1 MEFKDTMLA
10 EIIIV
15 DDVKVLFYIDYD
27 YEEEYEEELYSLKY
41 KIALNGLE
49 LERKNI
55 FKDAELDIDK
65 VWEELSEQFEDVAFK
80 FVEDAKGMIEELF
93 S

>member
-27 YEEEYEEELYSLKY
+27 YEEEYGDEHYSLKY
-41 KIALNGLE
+41 KIALNGIE
-49 LERKNI
+49 LEKKSV
-55 FKDAELDIDK
+55 FSDPELDVVK
-65 VWEELSEQFEDVAFK
+65 VWEEISDQFEDVAFK
-80 FVEDAKGMIEELF
+80 FVEESKGMIESLL